1 MRLGPFVLR
10 RLGLSIF
17 VLFGLSIV
25 IFVIAR
31 IVPGD
36 PARMALGPRAPVEV
50 VERLSR
56 QMNLDK
62 PLPQQYALWLWG
74 VAHGNLGES
83 LLTRRPVA
91 QDIREFFPATLE
103 LVALTA
109 LLIAAGGISLG
120 VLSARYANT
129 WFDSLVRLFSYL
141 GICTPAFAWAV
152 ILMLLFAFV
161 WHVFPTHG
169 RLSDGMLPP
178 PTITGM
184 YTIDALM
191 TGQPALFWDALK
203 HLFLPAIA
211 LALPPMSQAA
221 RMTRSSMAEN
231 QGKDYISSMIAY
243 GVPAGIVTGK
253 YLLKPSLI
261 SPITV
266 MALDVAST
274 FGYAFMVEQ
283 IFGFP
288 GLARYG
294 IQVMLNK
301 DVNAIVG
308 VVVMLGVV
316 FVTLNIAVDI
326 LVAYLDPRIRLSGR
340 SA

>member
-1 MRLGPFVLR
+1 M
-10 RLGLSIF
+10 
-17 VLFGLSIV
+17 
-25 IFVIAR
+25 
-31 IVPGD
+31 
-36 PARMALGPRAPVEV
+36 V
-50 VERLSR
+50 V
-56 QMNLDK
+56 
-62 PLPQQYALWLWG
+62 G

-243 GVPAGIVTGK
+243 GVRPALLREVSPETLADLSDYGHGIGRGLHLRVCLYGRAN
-253 YLLKPSLI
+253 LWFSRI
-261 SPITV
+261 G
-266 MALDVAST
+266 ALWNSGHA
-274 FGYAFMVEQ
+274 EQ
-283 IFGFP
+283 GCERNCWSC
-288 GLARYG
+288 GDAG
-294 IQVMLNK
+294 S
-301 DVNAIVG
+301 
-308 VVVMLGVV
+308 
-316 FVTLNIAVDI
+316 
-326 LVAYLDPRIRLSGR
+326 RIRHPEHCRRHSGGVPGP
-340 SA
+340 AHPFVGEECLI